1 MERLLIWAG
10 AALQIVLFQM
20 LIWALQ
26 AGDRPQALVLAAAVI
41 GVALGMVVL
50 YRRNVSTR

>member
-10 AALQIVLFQM
+10 AALQIVLFQ
-20 LIWALQ
+20 LFIWALQ
-26 AGDRPQALVLAAAVI
+26 AGNRPQALGLALTLVS
-41 GVALGMVVL
+41 VALGMWVA